1 MPSHHKVGAP
11 YPNQRAWPLGPWID
25 KPHPARRKSPCA
37 ASDPAPG
44 TPEKSPCPHH
54 YISPLESCPSYT
66 LGPRST
72 QTPSHHKDP
81 GAPGHHHT
89 TRTQEH
95 PDAITPQ
102 GPRSTQTP
110 LQHKP
115 HAGTQEHRTP
125 LD

>member
-1 MPSHHKVGAP
+1 MRKIPRQGH
-11 YPNQRAWPLGPWID
+11 GPDIQ
-25 KPHPARRKSPCA
+25 KTIEEKSPQIKKRYRA
-37 ASDPAPG
+37 LRGQRPSSG
-44 TPEKSPCPHH
+44 TREKSPCPHP
-54 YISPLESCPSYT
+54 YVSPLESCPSYI
-66 LGPRST
+66 LGTRST
-72 QTPSHHKDP
+72 RMPSHRKDP
-81 GAPGHHHT
+81 GAPGRHHT

-125 LD
+125 LE